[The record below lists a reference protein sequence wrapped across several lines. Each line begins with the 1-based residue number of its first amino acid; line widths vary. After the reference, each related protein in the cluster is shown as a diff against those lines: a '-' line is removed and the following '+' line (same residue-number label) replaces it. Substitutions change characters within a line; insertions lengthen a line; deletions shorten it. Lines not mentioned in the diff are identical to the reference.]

1 MAVRVGMVS
10 LGCPKNQV
18 DAELMLS
25 LLREEGFELTP
36 DAGLADVVI
45 VNTCGF
51 IEDAKKE
58 SIENILE
65 FCTLKKEGRIKCVV
79 VTGCLAERYREEVAK
94 EIPEADV
101 ILGIGANAE
110 IVGAV
115 KRALEGEKLCSF
127 PEKDKL
133 PLNGARVL
141 TTLPFYAYL
150 KIAEGCDNRCTYC
163 AIPMIRGRFR
173 SRPME
178 EIVKE
183 AEGLAAGGVKELV
196 VVAQD
201 TTRYGE
207 DLYGSLML
215 PELLRRLCRIDGF
228 AWIRVL
234 YCYPERITDELL
246 DVMAS
251 EEKIAKY
258 IDIPLQHANGQV
270 LRRMN
275 RSGDAQSLTALMRKI
290 RQRVPGITLRTT
302 LIAGFPGETKEQFA
316 ELASFVKEVEFDRL
330 GCFAYSVEEGT
341 PAAALPEQLSEGEKK
356 RRAEIIMDGQY
367 DIMRRKNEALVG
379 RAMTVLV
386 EGFDKYAACWFGRS
400 EADAPDIDGKVF
412 IRSDRPLAPGRFV
425 QVLVDE
431 VLDLDLLATVL

>member
-1 MAVRVGMVS
+1 MQRN
-10 LGCPKNQV
+10 L
-18 DAELMLS
+18 
-25 LLREEGFELTP
+25 
-36 DAGLADVVI
+36 
-45 VNTCGF
+45 
-51 IEDAKKE
+51 
-58 SIENILE
+58 
-65 FCTLKKEGRIKCVV
+65 
-79 VTGCLAERYREEVAK
+79 
-94 EIPEADV
+94 EADV

-127 PEKDKL
+127 REGQASLKRR
-133 PLNGARVL
+133 AVL

-215 PELLRRLCRIDGF
+215 PELLRRLCGIDGF

-341 PAAALPEQLSEGEKK
+341 PAAALLEHLREK
-356 RRAEIIMDGQY
+356 
-367 DIMRRKNEALVG
+367 
-379 RAMTVLV
+379 
-386 EGFDKYAACWFGRS
+386 
-400 EADAPDIDGKVF
+400 
-412 IRSDRPLAPGRFV
+412 APGRDHHGRPV
-425 QVLVDE
+425 RHYAPQKRGACRPCDDGACRGV
-431 VLDLDLLATVL
+431 

>member
-25 LLREEGFELTP
+25 LLREEGFELTS

-215 PELLRRLCRIDGF
+215 PELLRRLCGIDGF

-412 IRSDRPLAPGRFV
+412 IRSERPLAPGRFV